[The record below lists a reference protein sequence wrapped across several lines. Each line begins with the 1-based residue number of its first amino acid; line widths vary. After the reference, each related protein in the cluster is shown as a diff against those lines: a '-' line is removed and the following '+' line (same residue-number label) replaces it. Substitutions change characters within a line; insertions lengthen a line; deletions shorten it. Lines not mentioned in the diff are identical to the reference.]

1 MFHRWLSLFVS
12 LVVVSALVAQPVP
25 AKKVLSLADQDIWAT
40 ANGLSLSPDGKFVAY
55 LHNVP
60 NLDGSI
66 VLRNLASGNEVKIP
80 TGTRTPAPGAPP
92 PPADDEDQLPL
103 PTPGT
108 AVTAAA
114 ASTGVTGSPTFS
126 PDSKFLYFPLLPV
139 KAEVEKARA
148 EKKPAAEMP
157 KTVLSVVDVSSG
169 QVVKKIEK
177 AKSFRLVGEG
187 AGLLALVME
196 AKPEVTPAPSE
207 PAKPAPEKKDDDVLL
222 QIVQAYSPTD
232 QRQGRPGGAGGF
244 PGASGA
250 GTPRVTFGTDLVI
263 TNLADNTSATF
274 ENVQDYSFTKDNKF
288 LLYTVNARKTE
299 LNGLFIAEATNA
311 KSAAAIKSGVGRY
324 YRFTWNEQQS
334 QLAFFFDEKPTAP
347 PPAPPRDPLDP
358 TPAPLPDADSLS
370 RKPKVFLWSREAAK
384 PVDTKDVPVVA
395 GGGSTTAGP
404 VMGVPQA
411 MELLG
416 ADVPGL
422 KKGWQL
428 VDRGGLSFSIDGKKL
443 VISAAPIPELPP
455 APAVPATPPAPAT
468 NTAGPTFDMNL
479 WHWKDEA
486 IQPMQKVRAAA
497 DRNRSYGCVYLLD
510 TKQFKHLADEDNS
523 TAVPAFGD
531 WGVTRNDKA
540 YRGQTWNYPNPMDY
554 AFTNIRTG
562 ETKALVKEMT
572 GGANVSP
579 NVKSAAWFD
588 GKHWFSQ
595 SIPEG
600 KIVNLTANLPVKFV
614 DEQYDMPSIAPSYGI
629 TGWSTD
635 DRFVFVNDRFDIW
648 KIAVDG
654 SGARNLTE
662 VGRTSGVRLR
672 LIRVEKPE
680 EIEGEPDRGL
690 DVTKP
695 WLLGAENLTTRD
707 SGFYRLPPGGKP
719 GLLVMSARKYGV
731 PTKAKKADTHIF
743 TAQTFKDFPDYYV
756 SGSDF
761 KELKKFTDINPKV
774 REYNWGTQELVEFKT
789 TDGLPLQALLV
800 KPENFDATK
809 KYPMIIYI
817 YERLTD
823 TLHGFKAPTVTRGQ
837 VISPSFYA
845 SNGYLVL
852 MPDIAYKNGQPG
864 QSAVKCI
871 LPAIQAV
878 VDKGYV
884 NEKAIGINGQ
894 SWGGYQIAYLVT
906 QTDRFKAAVAGAPVS
921 NMVSAYNG
929 IRWGTGLPRQFQ
941 YEHSQSRIGE
951 TLWGA
956 PLKYLE
962 NSPIF
967 MADRVNTPLMM
978 IHNDADDAVPWY
990 QGIEYYL
997 ALRRLGKEVYLL
1009 NYNGQPH
1016 NLTNRNAARDFAVRM
1031 FQFFEHHLKGEKMPV
1046 WMDTGVKYLDRDKEK
1061 DTVRNMWDAKEK

>member
-1 MFHRWLSLFVS
+1 MFHRWLSFVVS
-12 LVVVSALVAQPVP
+12 LAFVAGVSAQAVP
-25 AKKVLSLADQDIWAT
+25 AKKVLSLADQDIWAS

-60 NLDGSI
+60 NLDGTVI
-66 VLRNLASGNEVKIP
+66 LRNLVSGNEIKIP
-80 TGTRTPAPGAPP
+80 TGTRGAPTGAQGAVP
-92 PPADDEDQLPL
+92 DADDDQLPFI
-103 PTPGT
+103 PGG
-108 AVTAAA
+108 AG

-126 PDSKFLYFPLLPV
+126 PDSKFLYFPLIPL

-148 EKKPAAEMP
+148 DKKSPAEMP
-157 KTVLSVVDVSSG
+157 KTVLAVVDVSNG
-169 QVVKKIEK
+169 QIVKKIEK

-187 AGLLALVME
+187 AGLLVTVME
-196 AKPEVTPAPSE
+196 AKPEPTPTPME

-222 QIVQAYSPTD
+222 QIVQAYTPAD

-244 PGASGA
+244 PGGPGA
-250 GTPRVTFGTDLVI
+250 GAATPRVTYGADLVI
-263 TNLADNTSATF
+263 TNLADNSVATF
-274 ENVQDYSFTKDNKF
+274 ENVQDFSFAKDNKF
-288 LLYTVNARKTE
+288 LLYTVNAKKTE
-299 LNGLFIAEATNA
+299 LNGLYIAEATNA

-324 YRFTWNEQQS
+324 FRFTWNEPQT
-334 QLAFFFDEKPTAP
+334 QLAFFYDEKPTAP
-347 PPAPPRDPLDP
+347 PPPPTPDP
-358 TPAPLPDADSLS
+358 TNPAPAPLPDADSLS
-370 RKPKVFLWSREAAK
+370 RKPKVFLWTREAAK
-384 PVDTKDVPVVA
+384 ATNTKDVPAVA
-395 GGGSTTAGP
+395 GGGAATAGP
-404 VMGVPQA
+404 SMSVTQA
-411 MELLG
+411 VEILG

-428 VDRGGLSFSIDGKKL
+428 VDRGGLSFSADGKKL
-443 VISAAPIPELPP
+443 IISAAPIPELPP
-455 APAVPATPPAPAT
+455 APATPATAPVAT
-468 NTAGPTFDMNL
+468 ADRAAAGPAFDLNL

-497 DRNRSYGCVYLLD
+497 DKNKSYTCVYLLD
-510 TKQFKHLADEDNS
+510 TKQFKHVADEEQS
-523 TAVPAFGD
+523 TSVPAFGD
-531 WGVTRNDKA
+531 WGLTRNDKA
-540 YRGQTWNYPNPMDY
+540 YRAQTWNYPNPTDY

-562 ETKALVKEMT
+562 ETKALIKELS
-572 GGANVSP
+572 GGVFTSP
-579 NVKSAAWFD
+579 NAKAAAWFD
-588 GKHWFSQ
+588 GKHWFAQ

-600 KIVNLTANLPVKFV
+600 KITNLTANLPVKFV
-614 DEQYDMPSIAPSYGI
+614 NEEYDMPSIAPSNGF
-629 TGWSTD
+629 TGWSSD
-635 DRFVFVNDRFDIW
+635 DKFVFVNDKFDIW

-654 SGARNLTE
+654 SGAKNLTE
-662 VGRTSGVRLR
+662 VGRTTGIRLR

-695 WLLGAENLTTRD
+695 WLMSAENLTTRD

-719 GLLVMSARKYGV
+719 NLLTMGARKYGA

-743 TAQTFKDFPDYYV
+743 TAQTFKDFPDYYA

-761 KELKKFTDINPKV
+761 KEMKKITDINPKV
-774 REYNWGTQELVEFKT
+774 REYNWGTSEMIEFKS
-789 TDGLPLQALLV
+789 TDGLALQGLLV

-823 TLHGFKAPTVTRGQ
+823 GLHGFRAPTVSRGQ
-837 VISPSFYA
+837 VISPAFYA

-852 MPDIAYKNGQPG
+852 MPDIAYKTGQPG
-864 QSAVKCI
+864 QSAIKCI
-871 LPAIQAV
+871 LPAIQVV

-894 SWGGYQIAYLVT
+894 SWGGYQIAYMVT

-951 TLWGA
+951 TLWNA

-978 IHNDADDAVPWY
+978 IHNDQDDAVPWY

-1031 FQFFEHHLKGEKMPV
+1031 FQFFEHHLKGEKMPA
-1046 WMDTGVKYLDRDKEK
+1046 WMETGVKYLDRDKEK
-1061 DTVRNMWDAKEK
+1061 DNVRKVWDSK